1 MIYIL
6 ESLEIIGLQVIT
18 FSSYLATCHRM
29 NVNVEISPY
38 SGARHLGVIFRTDR
52 AMCKPSYVSKG
63 LKAAAANQLA

>member
-38 SGARHLGVIFRTDR
+38 SGARLLDVIFHTGR
-52 AMCKPSYVSKG
+52 AMSKPSYVGKA
-63 LKAAAANQLA
+63 LK